1 MSDKLTQSVTLS
13 KKLSM
18 AKVIN
23 HLFDNDK
30 NRRLRVRARIVSSSP
45 KLISTKPINQIKV
58 EDVAAH
64 SEVSRASFYK
74 CFRSVEDLFNV
85 SAKQTGTEL
94 LKPITEVGSTISD
107 IALRTATKTRIAIR
121 LMTGLPVLGRL
132 MLKIEWPFGDTRH
145 KGYQD
150 VKKDI
155 ALGIEQGCFT
165 DMPLEIG
172 ANLVVG
178 TLRVAVQEILNATQ
192 PQEYETQ
199 VIYTLLLSLGV
210 ETERADEISK
220 IPFDQLPD
228 LPKTGLVGKIVS
240 LVS

>member
-1 MSDKLTQSVTLS
+1 MSKIIT
-13 KKLSM
+13 
-18 AKVIN
+18 
-23 HLFDNDK
+23 HLFDSDK

-64 SEVSRASFYK
+64 SEVSSASFYK

-94 LKPITEVGSTISD
+94 LKPIAEVGSTISD

-132 MLKIEWPFGDTRH
+132 MLKTEWPFGDSRH
-145 KGYQD
+145 KGYRD
-150 VKKDI
+150 VQKDI
-155 ALGIEQGCFT
+155 AAGIEQGYFA

-178 TLRVAVQEILNATQ
+178 TLRVAVQEILNSTQ

-210 ETERADEISK
+210 EAKRADEISK

-228 LPKTGLVGKIVS
+228 LPKNGLIGKIVS